1 MFYLKLMAYTL
12 QFKEILSLIL
22 LIVWIRGF
30 ESINIRLCSRVGH
43 AVESVRLVLGSWYLE
58 MSVRGLL
65 VAGYRLCSVCDDHC
79 TVPQTVCTFFSIN
92 FALTALKFHAYTLL
106 NMEKNKAHSFSK
118 IAADQTAPR
127 SGNTGR
133 KFGRWKSVK
142 EVKVSCAKEVI
153 LVVDILPHFLSV
165 PFSSPKHVALILLR
179 SQYSVFIFQLKHVF
193 VVV

>member
-1 MFYLKLMAYTL
+1 MGQFRISTSLCTIHNWIFRGLKMFYLKLMAYTL

-79 TVPQTVCTFFSIN
+79 TVP
-92 FALTALKFHAYTLL
+92 
-106 NMEKNKAHSFSK
+106 
-118 IAADQTAPR
+118 
-127 SGNTGR
+127 
-133 KFGRWKSVK
+133 
-142 EVKVSCAKEVI
+142 
-153 LVVDILPHFLSV
+153 
-165 PFSSPKHVALILLR
+165 
-179 SQYSVFIFQLKHVF
+179 
-193 VVV
+193 